1 MFRGIFKRYFKETE
15 KVHEISKN
23 KEFKEKKENLVEQ
36 LDKENQV
43 FIYNRTEQILNQPL
57 SKIQKKIIKM
67 KNKKINVLAYYFHL
81 YLFNIQLDLYHI
93 NIIRQFLLFFR

>member
-1 MFRGIFKRYFKETE
+1 MVYLICFYSYSCLEEYLKDISKKTE

-57 SKIQKKIIKM
+57 SKIQKKI
-67 KNKKINVLAYYFHL
+67 
-81 YLFNIQLDLYHI
+81 
-93 NIIRQFLLFFR
+93 